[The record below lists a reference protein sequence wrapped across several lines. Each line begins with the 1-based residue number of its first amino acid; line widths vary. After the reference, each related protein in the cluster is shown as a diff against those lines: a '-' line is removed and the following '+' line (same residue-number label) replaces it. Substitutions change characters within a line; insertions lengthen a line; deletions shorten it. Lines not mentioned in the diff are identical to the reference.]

1 MFTCV
6 LNKNI
11 NINISDLQWQ
21 RFIEDTGTK
30 EIIDTDLEG
39 GIISS
44 LTRTKNIISGL
55 LIITDARKSYTG
67 YYWVGTASFSVCNAH
82 LTALTSMYVCR
93 YVCGKKFIIIYVR
106 MYVHDLICK
115 NQHFRICFIHHCVL
129 MLKLCCITL

>member
-11 NINISDLQWQ
+11 NISISDLQWQ
-21 RFIEDTGTK
+21 RFIEDTGTN

-67 YYWVGTASFSVCNAH
+67 YYWIGTASFSVCNAY

-93 YVCGKKFIIIYVR
+93 YVCGKNS
-106 MYVHDLICK
+106 L
-115 NQHFRICFIHHCVL
+115 
-129 MLKLCCITL
+129 